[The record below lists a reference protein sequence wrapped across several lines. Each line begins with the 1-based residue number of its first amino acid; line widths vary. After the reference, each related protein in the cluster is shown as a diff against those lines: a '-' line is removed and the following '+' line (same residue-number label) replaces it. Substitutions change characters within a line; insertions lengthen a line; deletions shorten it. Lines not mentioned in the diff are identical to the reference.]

1 MSVERYAK
9 VNDAGEEINDDRVVA
24 DYIQSII
31 ALLLLE
37 KRIRNGSVTL
47 SEENVKAIQNSIK
60 ELCMALGEDFVFMH
74 FGRF

>member
-9 VNDAGEEINDDRVVA
+9 VNDAGEEINDERVVA

-60 ELCMALGEDFVFMH
+60 ELCMALGEDFVFMQ